1 MVFRVARLDNGVRS
15 MGARQA
21 LRSGATPVLGTVI
34 PLLALGF
41 APNASAQV
49 FCPGA
54 VGAAN
59 PGIVL
64 NGSFCTNGSIG
75 ALSTAALSSQ
85 SLSEVTEATTQ
96 QSTTTTFQAL
106 ERRRNEER
114 TRDTTPARTSS
125 RRSSQSDEPSRTTR
139 TSSPGS
145 SQSTMTEPS
154 RGVRREARETVRREP
169 PLLYKAP
176 PMIYE
181 PVRYAVW
188 GQGFGE
194 FERRT
199 GSGVVPPPQLG
210 LGGLGLGGTPIN
222 MSQSATIWG
231 FNGGADAT
239 FRNTWWGGDILI
251 AGLLT
256 GYMSSDIRYSTGTLT
271 GSVEGPSLGGYVTY
285 LSGRWTT
292 ELLGRV
298 DFLRLSET
306 FNETLAFN
314 NGASVPIS
322 GSASTGLN
330 DYIAAGNFY
339 YKIIDAYTW
348 WLEPTAGFR
357 FTQSSYD
364 ASAAALGLASGHA
377 WRVQGGMRLAGNY
390 FWGGVLVTPSITG
403 LAYDDV
409 DVTGQV
415 VTGGQF
421 NAAPIIPLDQGK
433 VRGQGILALN
443 FDYGTGV
450 SAYVSGEVHGGSNLF
465 GAGGK
470 AGIRYQW

>member
-1 MVFRVARLDNGVRS
+1 

-49 FCPGA
+49 FCPSA

-64 NGSFCTNGSIG
+64 NGSFCTNGNIG

-85 SLSEVTEATTQ
+85 SLSEVTETTTQ

-106 ERRRNEER
+106 DRRRNEER
-114 TRDTTPARTSS
+114 TRDRAPARTSS
-125 RRSSQSDEPSRTTR
+125 RGPSQSAEPSR

-154 RGVRREARETVRREP
+154 RGGRREARETVRREP

-199 GSGVVPPPQLG
+199 GSGVVPPPALG

-256 GYMSSDIRYSTGTLT
+256 GYMSSDIRYSTGTLNA
-271 GSVEGPSLGGYVTY
+271 SVEGPSLGGYVTY
-285 LSGRWTT
+285 LSGPWTT

-377 WRVQGGMRLAGNY
+377 SRVQGGMRLAGNY
-390 FWGGVLVTPSITG
+390 FWGGVLVTPSIPG

-421 NAAPIIPLDQGK
+421 NASPIIPLDQGK

-450 SAYVSGEVHGGSNLF
+450 STYVSGEVHGGSNLF